1 MSKSPVL
8 ARSGSG
14 SKGRL
19 RPSPTRRGPRPLFG
33 AAVGFIG
40 IALLNA
46 AFVIFDPHVT
56 RAIPLLLL
64 FVPVTI
70 SSVLGGWK
78 ASVPLALISG
88 LAYSFH
94 FVAPIGTIRFGV
106 TEDTVSIM
114 TFVGV
119 AIFIS
124 EMGRR
129 SDARRDARER
139 QRAVLLRT
147 VSHDLRNPLGA
158 IRAASADL
166 RADVIGDPA
175 TRNQLLDLVLAESD
189 RLDRIVRNLLS
200 LSRVEGGA
208 LAPDQA
214 PESLAEIAHASARRL
229 ERGMA
234 GTADP
239 ARISIDIPD
248 DLPDAFVDRVQLDQV
263 ITNLIENA
271 QRHATGSGTIE
282 VTARRAG
289 PGLIAVSVIDSGPGF
304 RDSGRGQTFEFFKP
318 SGITGAEGIG
328 LAVCKAIVEAHGGSI
343 TADDA
348 PDGGAR
354 VTFSIP
360 TAE

>member
-1 MSKSPVL
+1 MRSRSRSRSASK
-8 ARSGSG
+8 RGS
-14 SKGRL
+14 
-19 RPSPTRRGPRPLFG
+19 RPTTTRRGSRPVLG
-33 AAVGFIG
+33 AAVGFGG

-46 AFVIFDPHVT
+46 GFAIFDPEVT
-56 RAIPLLLL
+56 RAVPLLLL

-70 SSVLGGWK
+70 SGVLGGWK
-78 ASVPLALISG
+78 ASVPLAVVTG

-94 FVAPIGTIRFGV
+94 FVAPTGTIRLGV
-106 TEDTVSIM
+106 TEDTVSTM

-124 EMGRR
+124 ELGRR
-129 SDARRDARER
+129 ADARRSERER
-139 QRAVLLRT
+139 QRSVLLRS

-166 RADVIGDPA
+166 RADVIGDSA

-200 LSRVEGGA
+200 LSRVEAGA

-214 PESLAEIAHASARRL
+214 PESLAEIAHASAQRL
-229 ERGMA
+229 ERGA
-234 GTADP
+234 GGGAHHAQITVDV
-239 ARISIDIPD
+239 PD
-248 DLPDAFVDRVQLDQV
+248 DLPDVLVDRVQLDQV

-271 QRHATGSGTIE
+271 LRHAVGSSTIDVSARMVVPGS
-282 VTARRAG
+282 VT
-289 PGLIAVSVIDSGPGF
+289 VSVTDSGPGF
-304 RDSGRGQTFEFFKP
+304 KAAAGGQTFEFFKP

>member
-8 ARSGSG
+8 ARSGTASKRG
-14 SKGRL
+14 SRV
-19 RPSPTRRGPRPLFG
+19 SSAQRGPRPLVG
-33 AAVGFIG
+33 TAVGLAG
-40 IALLNA
+40 IVLLNA
-46 AFVIFDPHVT
+46 AFAIFDPNVT

-64 FVPVTI
+64 FVPVSI
-70 SSVLGGWK
+70 SGVLGGWK
-78 ASVPLALISG
+78 ASVPLAVVAG

-94 FVAPIGTIRFGV
+94 FVAPIGAIRLGF
-106 TEDTVSIM
+106 TEDTLSTI

-124 EMGRR
+124 ELGRR
-129 SDARRDARER
+129 ADARRGAREQ
-139 QRAVLLRT
+139 QRAVLLRS

-200 LSRVEGGA
+200 LSRIEAGA
-208 LAPDQA
+208 LAPDAA
-214 PESLAEIAHASARRL
+214 PESLADIVRDSVERLQRGAASAIVH
-229 ERGMA
+229 
-234 GTADP
+234 P
-239 ARISIDIPD
+239 RIVLDIAD
-248 DLPDAFVDRVQLDQV
+248 DLPDVLVDRVQLDQV
-263 ITNLIENA
+263 VTNLIENA
-271 QRHATGSGTIE
+271 MRHAIGSDTIE
-282 VTARRAG
+282 VRARTDS
-289 PGLIAVSVIDSGPGF
+289 PGSVIVSVIDSGPGF
-304 RDSGRGQTFEFFKP
+304 PGATRGPSFEFFKP

-343 TADDA
+343 AADDA

>member
-1 MSKSPVL
+1 MGAVV
-8 ARSGSG
+8 GFG
-14 SKGRL
+14 
-19 RPSPTRRGPRPLFG
+19 G
-33 AAVGFIG
+33 AAF
-40 IALLNA
+40 LNA
-46 AFVIFDPHVT
+46 GFAIFDPHVS

-64 FVPVTI
+64 FVPVTV
-70 SSVLGGWK
+70 SGVLGGWK
-78 ASVPLALISG
+78 ASVPLAVVAG
-88 LAYSFH
+88 LSYSFH
-94 FVAPIGTIRFGV
+94 FVEPIGAIRVGF
-106 TEDTVSIM
+106 TEDTFSTI

-119 AIFIS
+119 AVFIS
-124 EMGRR
+124 ELGRR
-129 SDARRDARER
+129 ADARRDERER
-139 QRAVLLRT
+139 QRAVLLRS

-166 RADVIGDPA
+166 RADLVGDPA

-200 LSRVEGGA
+200 LSRVEAGA

-214 PESLAEIAHASARRL
+214 PESLAEIAHASAHRL
-229 ERGMA
+229 EGPRGGSDHA
-234 GTADP
+234 P
-239 ARISIDIPD
+239 ISIDIPD
-248 DLPDAFVDRVQLDQV
+248 DLPDVFVDRVQLDQV
-263 ITNLIENA
+263 LTNLIENA
-271 QRHATGSGTIE
+271 QRHALGSGTI
-282 VTARRAG
+282 VVMARAAG
-289 PGLIAVSVIDSGPGF
+289 PGMIAVSVTDSGPGF
-304 RDSGRGQTFEFFKP
+304 HNSGGGHAIEFFKP